1 MQWEEPEISELWE
14 TLDHSGVESVARKWK
29 GRTERIHHQRSQQ
42 RTGFYNYVPFS
53 NIYTCILLISLDQ
66 AL

>member
-14 TLDHSGVESVARKWK
+14 TLDYSGVESVARKWE
-29 GRTERIHHQRSQQ
+29 GRTERIHQQRSQQ
-42 RTGFYNYVPFS
+42 KTGFYNYVPFS